1 MHGIED
7 LVPPIAVDSW
17 SNRCCAAQIIPTHPA
32 KRRGQIRASRIT
44 LRLGRAVWLFGRGR
58 KLPWRGRIANLPW
71 AIPAPQLAQSGYRLG
86 PDKDLSDAFA
96 DAPRDGVEGMARS
109 AAVDRRASPALVLGN
124 MRRVTSRFAA
134 RHDKIATIATFTGA
148 ERQRR
153 GRSAKG
159 SIRVTAASRS
169 A

>member
-1 MHGIED
+1 
-7 LVPPIAVDSW
+7 
-17 SNRCCAAQIIPTHPA
+17 
-32 KRRGQIRASRIT
+32 
-44 LRLGRAVWLFGRGR
+44 
-58 KLPWRGRIANLPW
+58 
-71 AIPAPQLAQSGYRLG
+71 
-86 PDKDLSDAFA
+86 
-96 DAPRDGVEGMARS
+96 
-109 AAVDRRASPALVLGN
+109 
-124 MRRVTSRFAA
+124 VTSRFAA